1 LPGAADSETSPVRDM
16 SETQPVRGEFELIDR
31 YFTRPL
37 PAGSIHVRLGVGDDC
52 ALLAA
57 AAGEE
62 WAVSTDMMVEGV
74 HFLRDVDPAAL
85 GHKSLAVNLSD
96 LAACGA
102 TPRCYFLAI
111 ALPRIDE
118 GWLAEFVRGQN
129 LLADSHHC
137 VLAGGDTTRSP
148 SGVTITITVMGTA
161 PQGQALLRS
170 GARPGD
176 EVWVS
181 GTLGDAALGLAC
193 RRGEVELSGPDT
205 DRMIARLERPLPRLA
220 LGEGLRGIAT
230 SAIDVSDGLVG
241 DLGHILSR
249 SAVGAIIEWP
259 KVPIADALRSLPDD
273 VQLRLA
279 LAGGDDYELLFT
291 APPERHRDVLA
302 AGAAIGVTCIGTIR
316 PTGGL
321 VVVDGH
327 GRPVDTGAAF
337 DHFRQ

>member
-1 LPGAADSETSPVRDM
+1 M
-16 SETQPVRGEFELIDR
+16 SESQPVRGEFELIER

-37 PAGSIHVRLGVGDDC
+37 PAGATHVRLGVGDDC

-57 AAGEE
+57 APGEE
-62 WAVSTDMMVEGV
+62 WAVSTDMLVEGV
-74 HFLRDVDPAAL
+74 HFLSDVDPESL

-118 GWLAEFVRGQN
+118 AWLAAFVRGQT
-129 LLADSHHC
+129 LLADWHHC
-137 VLAGGDTTRSP
+137 ILAGGDTTRSP
-148 SGVTITITVMGTA
+148 SGVTITVTVMGTV

-176 EVWVS
+176 EIWVS
-181 GTLGDAALGLAC
+181 GTLGAAALGLAC
-193 RRGEVELSGPDT
+193 RRGEVRMSRPDA
-205 DRMIARLERPLPRLA
+205 DRMIARLERPLPRVA
-220 LGEGLRGIAT
+220 LGERLRGIAT

-241 DLGHILSR
+241 DLGHILDR
-249 SAVGAIIEWP
+249 SGVGAAIEWP
-259 KVPIADALRSLPDD
+259 RVPIDDALRSQQEAL
-273 VQLRLA
+273 QRRLA
-279 LAGGDDYELLFT
+279 LSGGDDYELLFT
-291 APPERHRDVLA
+291 APPERRQEVLA
-302 AGAAIGVTCIGTIR
+302 AGSATGVTCIGTIR

-321 VVVDGH
+321 VVVDGD

-337 DHFRQ
+337 EHFSP

>member
-1 LPGAADSETSPVRDM
+1 
-16 SETQPVRGEFELIDR
+16 
-31 YFTRPL
+31 L
-37 PAGSIHVRLGVGDDC
+37 PAGSSHVRLGVGDDC

-62 WAVSTDMMVEGV
+62 WAVSTDMLVEGV
-74 HFLRDVDPAAL
+74 HFLADVDPESL

-118 GWLAEFVRGQN
+118 AWLADFVRGQN

-137 VLAGGDTTRSP
+137 ALAGGDTTRSP
-148 SGVTITITVMGTA
+148 SGVTIAITVMGTV
-161 PQGQALLRS
+161 PQGHALLRS
-170 GARPGD
+170 GARAGD
-176 EVWVS
+176 DVWVS

-193 RRGEVELSGPDT
+193 RRGEVRLDGPDA
-205 DRMIARLERPLPRLA
+205 DRMIGRLERPLPRVA
-220 LGEGLRGIAT
+220 LGERLRGIAT

-241 DLGHILSR
+241 DLGHILRR
-249 SAVGAIIEWP
+249 SAVGALIEWP
-259 KVPIADALRSLPDD
+259 KVPIADALRGLPEDA
-273 VQLRLA
+273 QRRLA
-279 LAGGDDYELLFT
+279 LTGGDDYELLFT
-291 APPERHRDVLA
+291 APPGHRQNVLA
-302 AGAAIGVTCIGTIR
+302 AGAEIGVTRIGTIR
-316 PTGGL
+316 PTGGF
-321 VVVDGH
+321 VIVDGQ

>member
-1 LPGAADSETSPVRDM
+1 M
-16 SETQPVRGEFELIDR
+16 SEAQPVRGEFELIER
-31 YFTRPL
+31 YFTRS
-37 PAGSIHVRLGVGDDC
+37 PAQSTYVRLGVGDDC

-57 AAGEE
+57 AADEE
-62 WAVSTDMMVEGV
+62 WAVSTDMLIEGV
-74 HFLRDVDPAAL
+74 HFLSEVDPESL

-111 ALPRIDE
+111 GLPRVDE
-118 GWLAEFVRGQN
+118 AWLAAFVRGLN
-129 LLADSHHC
+129 PLADSYRC
-137 VLAGGDTTRSP
+137 ALAGGDTTRSP
-148 SGVTITITVMGTA
+148 SGVTIAITAMGTV
-161 PQGQALLRS
+161 PRGRALLRS

-193 RRGEVELSGPDT
+193 RRGEVHLDRPDA
-205 DRMIARLERPLPRLA
+205 DRMIARLERPLPRVE
-220 LGEGLRGIAT
+220 LGERLRGIAT

-259 KVPIADALRSLPDD
+259 KVPIADALRSQPESL
-273 VQLRLA
+273 QCRLA
-279 LAGGDDYELLFT
+279 LSGGDDYELLFT
-291 APPERHRDVLA
+291 APPARRQDVLA
-302 AGAAIGVTCIGTIR
+302 AGAGFGVTSIGSIR

-321 VVVDGH
+321 VVVDGQ

-337 DHFRQ
+337 DHFRP